1 MSSVKGQLIA
11 CLATFSMALLLPV
24 LPTTS
29 AAATPAAPTD
39 DVGAKPTGVITV
51 RIEALRNDRG
61 TVYVSLHDNKKSFN
75 DNKGA
80 LQSAQAR
87 PKQGTAVVVFE
98 KVAPGKYAL
107 SFIHDENDN
116 KKLDTNFI
124 GIPKEGFG
132 YSKDAMGR
140 FGPPKFDDA
149 ALTIPSGATTLVVH
163 TKYM

>member
-1 MSSVKGQLIA
+1 MTSVKK
-11 CLATFSMALLLPV
+11 ALLVVMVVLSTAFLLPIPPSSSAP
-24 LPTTS
+24 PTP
-29 AAATPAAPTD
+29 PADSSNT
-39 DVGAKPTGVITV
+39 KPTSVITV
-51 RIEALRNDRG
+51 RIEGLRNERG
-61 TVYVSLHDNKKSFN
+61 TVYVSLHDNKKSFD

-80 LQSAQAR
+80 MQSMQAR
-87 PKQGTAVVVFE
+87 PKQGTARVVFE
-98 KVAPGKYAL
+98 NVPPGKYAL

-116 KKLDTNFI
+116 KKLDTNWI

-149 ALTIPSGATTLVVH
+149 VLTIPSGATTVVMH